1 MNPLTFMFVAGDAS
15 GDVLGAELIAALRA
29 RAGRDAKFFG
39 AGGPQM
45 QAAGLELI
53 DDFTRDGVWG
63 LQALFLVRKFQK
75 RLQQLLALA
84 VERQPDVIVCVDFAG
99 FNRRFAHAV
108 KEHVRQSGAVQWNP
122 RIVQYVSPQVWASR
136 PERANKM
143 AEDIDLLLVIFPFE
157 PAWYAQRVPQLRVEF
172 VGHPMVDRYAGK
184 LPAEDKPFNSES
196 PLIALLA
203 GSRPGELKRHLPILR
218 DTLRRIRAVKPGAR
232 AVMVLAD
239 RLVPMAR
246 EIGLPENVEVQSDL
260 ADALA
265 RADLALA
272 KSGTVTLE
280 CGFFGVP
287 SVVFYRTW
295 WLTWEIA
302 SRIVQVKWAAMP
314 NLLANEEVFPEFLQP
329 AATAENISRSALE
342 LMTDAGRRTTVKT
355 KLREV
360 KASLG
365 EPGASGRAA
374 EMILKLVG
382 GGADGKK

>member
-1 MNPLTFMFVAGDAS
+1 MKPLTFMFVAGDAS
-15 GDVLGAELIAALRA
+15 GDVLGAELITALRA
-29 RAGRDAKFFG
+29 QASEGAKFFG

-63 LQALFLVRKFQK
+63 LQALFQLRKFQK

-84 VERQPDVIVCVDFAG
+84 IERQPDVIVCVDFAG

-108 KEHVRQSGAVQWNP
+108 KQHVRSTANAKWNP
-122 RIVQYVSPQVWASR
+122 RLVQYVSPQVWASR
-136 PERANKM
+136 PGRANKM
-143 AEDIDLLLVIFPFE
+143 AKDIDLLLVIFPFE

-172 VGHPMVDRYAGK
+172 AGHPMVDRYAGK

-218 DTLRRIRAVKPGAR
+218 DTLRRIREVKPGAR
-232 AVMVLAD
+232 AVVVLAD
-239 RLVPMAR
+239 RLVPLAR

-260 ADALA
+260 ADALI

-280 CGFFGVP
+280 CGFLGVP
-287 SVVFYRTW
+287 TVVFYKMG
-295 WLTWEIA
+295 WLTWEIGH
-302 SRIVQVKWAAMP
+302 RIAQVKWAAMP
-314 NLLANEEVFPEFLQP
+314 NLLANEEVFPEFLQT
-329 AATAENISRSALE
+329 AVTAENLSRSALE
-342 LMTDAGRRTTVKT
+342 LMTDATRRTTVQS
-355 KLREV
+355 KLRNIR
-360 KASLG
+360 ASLG
-365 EPGASGRAA
+365 EAGASGRAA
-374 EMILKLVG
+374 QAILNLVG
-382 GGADGKK
+382 KKQ